1 MNPLQMNYGMSIAAE
16 KYAKKIAELG
26 RLDHSGVEDGENI
39 ASVCR
44 KGKSFMSGPEATDV
58 W

>member
-1 MNPLQMNYGMSIAAE
+1 MNYGMSIAAE